1 MQSEEMDNRIR
12 EAAEN
17 HHPAYNEKA
26 WPEME
31 KLLDKHLPVQKDKRR
46 RFLLWWLLP
55 LLMGGGFLLFTQL
68 QNSKKNTTADADTK
82 AGGISSTTTDNN
94 HSTDNN
100 GPVAQPANGN
110 TTASPVNDQSP
121 AAANDNSSVAGGPAD
136 GTITTIPANGEPG
149 IGKSG
154 QPATIKKQKDLTDK
168 LPNTDNKGQQDAV
181 FTVSNGGIAK
191 KKNKG
196 ATAGRNNNT
205 DKSIPDNS
213 LSNPVATA
221 VVPDAATN
229 KTAVQ
234 PQPDEPATPKKQNAV
249 ADKPGAAVTPA
260 GLAAL
265 QPEKKTVKTDSVA
278 AQKTTAEPVA
288 KKKAAEKKK
297 SSLFLSFSAG
307 PDMSF
312 VSSEKAGTVKLLTG
326 LGLGYNYKDR
336 LTLRTGFYSARK
348 IYSAGGDAYNPPAG
362 FSQFYPYLEKVD
374 ANCKVY
380 EIPVALSYN
389 FAKKGSH
396 NFFVSGGLSTLLM
409 KEETYNYYYKYTP
422 NGRTYTNKWTVK
434 NENKHFFS
442 VLTLSGGYQRSIGKR
457 VSLTAEPY
465 LKVPLGGVGYGRVKL
480 NSGGV
485 LFSVGV
491 KLF

>member
-31 KLLDKHLPVQKDKRR
+31 KLLDKHLPLQKDKRR

-55 LLMGGGFLLFTQL
+55 LLMGGAYLLFTQI

-82 AGGISSTTTDNN
+82 AGGIVTTNN
-94 HSTDNN
+94 QSNN
-100 GPVAQPANGN
+100 NKKNPVAQPANGN
-110 TTASPVNDQSP
+110 TTSTTANEQPP
-121 AAANDNSSVAGGPAD
+121 APAGDNLSGPGSV
-136 GTITTIPANGEPG
+136 ITIPGENAPTAD
-149 IGKSG
+149 KSIQQG
-154 QPATIKKQKDLTDK
+154 VAKKQTAIADK
-168 LPNTDNKGQQDAV
+168 VTNTDNRVQPDAL
-181 FTVSNGGIAK
+181 FTTGKGGIAK

-196 ATAGRNNNT
+196 ATAGRDNNT
-205 DKSIPDNS
+205 TKPIANNTNT
-213 LSNPVATA
+213 LNKPVATA
-221 VVPDAATN
+221 VLPGAIAN
-229 KTAVQ
+229 KTAE
-234 PQPDEPATPKKQNAV
+234 PKQPDENPAANKQNDV
-249 ADKPGAAVTPA
+249 ADKPGTAVTPA

-265 QPEKKTVKTDSVA
+265 QPEKKAVKTDSVA
-278 AQKTTAEPVA
+278 EQKTTAEPVA
-288 KKKAAEKKK
+288 KKNAPAKKK

-312 VSSEKAGTVKLLTG
+312 VSSEKAGSVKLLTG

-336 LTLRTGFYSARK
+336 LTLRTGFYTARK
-348 IYSAGGDAYNPPAG
+348 IYTAGGDAYNPPAG

-389 FAKKGSH
+389 FARKGSR

-465 LKVPLGGVGYGRVKL
+465 LKLPLGGVGYGRVKL